1 MKTRNPADKMNVRRQ
16 RSAGWASV
24 ATVLLG
30 LAICL
35 GWAAVQAAAQTGGD
49 GAIEGTV
56 TDATGA
62 MVPGANVTATN
73 VGTGVATSRLA
84 SAAGYYNISPL
95 QPGAYTVTVTAKG
108 FEIFTQENMAIDALH
123 VTGLNIALK
132 PGSEAVTVTVS
143 AAPPALETTNAVL
156 GGSMESDV
164 YMELPLLVS
173 GNQQRD
179 ITQFSNLLPGAQL
192 NPGGR
197 SSVVSGTAQRLGE
210 EYLDGIPLTTISQQ
224 GDNRPIFN
232 LVPMESID
240 QIQVI
245 TSSAPCLLYTSPS
258 CEPPDDPPAGRSTYK
273 SRTAAYVCAGASCST
288 RCLSPV
294 P

>member
-95 QPGAYTVTVTAKG
+95 QPGAYTVV
-108 FEIFTQENMAIDALH
+108 
-123 VTGLNIALK
+123 VTGVGNTTGVALV
-132 PGSEAVTVTVS
+132 EVYD
-143 AAPPALETTNAVL
+143 VL
-156 GGSMESDV
+156 
-164 YMELPLLVS
+164 
-173 GNQQRD
+173 
-179 ITQFSNLLPGAQL
+179 
-192 NPGGR
+192 
-197 SSVVSGTAQRLGE
+197 
-210 EYLDGIPLTTISQQ
+210 
-224 GDNRPIFN
+224 
-232 LVPMESID
+232 
-240 QIQVI
+240 
-245 TSSAPCLLYTSPS
+245 
-258 CEPPDDPPAGRSTYK
+258 
-273 SRTAAYVCAGASCST
+273 
-288 RCLSPV
+288 
-294 P
+294 